1 LSGCRWSKQQSQ
13 RTQVEGETI
22 GLLLVV
28 EGMEIVVESQP
39 TWSSLLLLTGLFV
52 TGLQFIFFAT
62 TIIVGSF
69 RFFLAWNQIV
79 RLNRPTSL
87 LQAAVNTFVYRR
99 CPKMKQEPSDECPIC
114 LAEYGQ
120 FNRD

>member
-1 LSGCRWSKQQSQ
+1 
-13 RTQVEGETI
+13 
-22 GLLLVV
+22 
-28 EGMEIVVESQP
+28 MELIVAP
-39 TWSSLLLLTGLFV
+39 HWPLCYGAAIHIL
-52 TGLQFIFFAT
+52 AA

-87 LQAAVNTFVYRR
+87 LQAAVNTFVYQR

-114 LAEYGQ
+114 LAESVSSIVIDIESI
-120 FNRD
+120 R